1 MLKSC
6 QSCGEKCHISR
17 GKCPNCKVQ
26 FTSKKK
32 RPISPSKLTRK
43 HMGPIWDGMVLKVC
57 CICTFMYVTSE
68 FKPLV

>member
-26 FTSKKK
+26 FTSKKEK
-32 RPISPSKLTRK
+32 AYLTIQAHK
-43 HMGPIWDGMVLKVC
+43 KAHGSDVGWNGAEGL
-57 CICTFMYVTSE
+57 
-68 FKPLV
+68 